1 MKLAWTTSR
10 LQKNGR
16 PGQAQDGVD
25 IHGAD
30 DLERPVAIQC
40 KRTVAAPSIKL
51 IREEIVAAEGFVPQ
65 PITLHIATTAD
76 PDSTLQQ
83 AVRILS
89 AERTADICGRAIVL
103 GGYRSGI
110 DPESNCVPGSL
121 PAARY

>member
-1 MKLAWTTSR
+1 MVEIMPTITTMEVPRPTGWAEFETIVVDAMKLAWTTSR

-65 PITLHIATTAD
+65 PITLYIATTAD

-83 AVRILS
+83 AVRVLS
-89 AERTADICGRAIVL
+89 LERTAQ
-103 GGYRSGI
+103 
-110 DPESNCVPGSL
+110 
-121 PAARY
+121 